1 MPSRDQNPCFGY
13 ELGRGK
19 DGEIW
24 WEGVSVLSPNQNPL
38 LAIKWG
44 IFVCCIQFP
53 PDKSTNYTDVL
64 HIGAI
69 SVDRKVYSIP
79 MTERQFNEKK
89 HHYGRTDHHHPG
101 QRAVID
107 SLLCYHHCRYGLK
120 LFHCF
125 TNQHPPF
132 GSARPCSIPSWFYPE
147 VAPRIRL
154 YQRLQRHPS
163 PTPPPSFYQP
173 VSAPGSLFWIHL

>member
-69 SVDRKVYSIP
+69 SVDRKVYSRNDSL
-79 MTERQFNEKK
+79 TKK

-107 SLLCYHHCRYGLK
+107 SLLCYHHCRYSLK
-120 LFHCF
+120 LFHRF
-125 TNQHPPF
+125 SNQYPPF

-154 YQRLQRHPS
+154 YQRWDRLTFFSTAPQPY
-163 PTPPPSFYQP
+163 PP
-173 VSAPGSLFWIHL
+173 VSTPGSLFWIHL